1 LTFHNTYATIS
12 LSQPLASRRENKKQ
26 KTKYRKA
33 IKIMGAHGKQ
43 AQRISDLHMFLT
55 NGKGYGPVDPKRLA
69 EWNNFVKSRTP
80 GMNGV

>member
-1 LTFHNTYATIS
+1 
-12 LSQPLASRRENKKQ
+12 
-26 KTKYRKA
+26 
-33 IKIMGAHGKQ
+33 MGAHGRQ

-55 NGKGYGPVDPKRLA
+55 NGKGYGPVDPQRLA